1 MVWQPE
7 PLPFTSNS
15 LPESPL
21 PTKDEIRACTNILF
35 DRLYKV
41 VAIND
46 GIVVKFGRGVQEYEP
61 GPDISRAPCPHN
73 SSASTRIPG
82 ERLDAIWPSL
92 AEDEK
97 DDIIDK
103 LRQIFDSLRQ
113 VPCPKPDFYGGLD
126 GGCLHHYLFHNRR
139 GGLPGSLGPYIGEAN
154 FVAGMVGNYRAHIER
169 NRRPDY
175 EARYYEEY
183 LPSLLKGHRPTL
195 THGDVQ
201 QKNIMV
207 AENSSGRNEQGGRSF
222 DVVLIDWAE
231 AGWYPQYW
239 EFFVASSPI
248 AFMYWDSDWC
258 LRIQQFL
265 EVWPA
270 EQAVMRMVDRDAGL

>member
-7 PLPFTSNS
+7 PLPFSSNS

-21 PTKDEIRACTNILF
+21 PSKDEIRACTNILF
-35 DRLYKV
+35 ERVYKV
-41 VAIND
+41 AAIND
-46 GIVVKFGRGVQEYEP
+46 EIVVKFGRGVKEYEGQVLIFLERHVP
-61 GPDISRAPCPHN
+61 TIPAPRLYAMYKDTETHE
-73 SSASTRIPG
+73 TFLVMQRIPG
-82 ERLDAIWPSL
+82 KQLDAIWPSL

-97 DDIIDK
+97 DDITDK
-103 LRQIFDSLRQ
+103 LCQIFNTL
-113 VPCPKPDFYGGLD
+113 
-126 GGCLHHYLFHNRR
+126 R
-139 GGLPGSLGPYIGEAN
+139 GGLPRSLGPYIGEAN

-169 NRRPDY
+169 NGRPDY
-175 EARYYEEY
+175 KVRYYEEY

-207 AENSSGRNEQGGRSF
+207 AANKNGHNAQGGRSF
-222 DVVLIDWAE
+222 DVVLIDWAG

-258 LRIQQFL
+258 LKIQQFL